1 MDSTKLAICPNKR
14 ISSNRVFNRFSKI
27 GKRSYGMSLDCIAIT

>member
-1 MDSTKLAICPNKR
+1 M
-14 ISSNRVFNRFSKI
+14 SSNRVFNRFSKI